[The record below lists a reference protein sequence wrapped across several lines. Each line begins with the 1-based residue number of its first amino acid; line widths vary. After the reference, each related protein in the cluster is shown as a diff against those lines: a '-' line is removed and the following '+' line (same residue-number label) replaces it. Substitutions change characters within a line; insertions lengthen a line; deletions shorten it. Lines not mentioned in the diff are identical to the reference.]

1 MFWDNTYIFLIQVY
15 KEHEIKHKPRT
26 ILHFPWCSGFSLF
39 LLSSVAFDVASSSGM
54 KTSLI
59 SPFSIFLSGLF
70 TDKHLFLKLNKLVL
84 HTFNFSFF
92 KKTGLVFMIH
102 PEKIYR
108 ERIFLIYVGGEDG
121 VPQPDPTPKS
131 INPSKFLF
139 PPHQGLSPLLNKKF
153 HVTTQ
158 QKRHV

>member
-1 MFWDNTYIFLIQVY
+1 
-15 KEHEIKHKPRT
+15 
-26 ILHFPWCSGFSLF
+26 
-39 LLSSVAFDVASSSGM
+39 M

-139 PPHQGLSPLLNKKF
+139 PPHQGFSPLLNKKF

-158 QKRHV
+158 QKRHVQLRSLLYCIFFFFFCLHVLQTHNFDQKICS